1 MLTRSFKQPHPP
13 NHRTTP
19 AFAPPNHQRTMKY
32 IALTTAALTLLTAT
46 ALPALPEP
54 VACWKADGQA
64 QPEAGTEAR
73 TTNAIDISYKQGVA
87 GRAFFFNG
95 KTSVIQAAFEWKS
108 PSPTATWSV
117 WIRPSKSIGQMEILS
132 NDPFTNSLY
141 IRNGRI
147 AIYNAGR
154 NLEFGEVKWGVW
166 QHVAVVFAADH
177 VTVYDR
183 GGPSR
188 QAFPQRGAFSQ
199 QRLFIGGSV
208 LSAAS
213 AYAGLI
219 DQVAIFDRE
228 LTQAEIAELSIRP
241 KESGRDETAKPDTTT
256 PENSPA
262 KPAQEWTNTDG
273 KTITAEF
280 VRLDGDAVVVKAGG
294 KEFRIP
300 FAKLADASIRQA
312 KGLAEADQAHT
323 PPAPIPAA
331 PTTLQIKVGSKVAKV
346 DRWGSGDK
354 ALVFFSHTGPMNGS
368 VIGGI
373 NSYQPLFTAGYSIFL
388 WDYPIGKPFSESQKT
403 LQSWMTG
410 EDSKLNFAGLAT
422 DVVDGIRAQT
432 GIKEFLLVGD
442 SLGAGILLADY
453 PKLSATGTV
462 RFVLISPTEPFSP
475 ESKNLPVLKNSLLL
489 ANSEGDDFVRSP
501 GFSKWIEDHRAAET
515 VTGKIPPGH
524 LILGENLT
532 HLLLAKILADFSKA
546 R

>member
-1 MLTRSFKQPHPP
+1 
-13 NHRTTP
+13 
-19 AFAPPNHQRTMKY
+19 MKY

-46 ALPALPEP
+46 ALLALPEP

-73 TTNAIDISYKQGVA
+73 TTNAIDISYKQGVT
-87 GRAFFFNG
+87 GKAFSFNG

-108 PSPTATWSV
+108 PSPNATWSV

-154 NLEFGEVKWGVW
+154 NLEFGPVKWGVW

-188 QAFPQRGAFSQ
+188 QAFPLRGGFSQ
-199 QRLFIGGSV
+199 QRLLIGGSV
-208 LSAAS
+208 LGATS
-213 AYAGLI
+213 AYSGLI
-219 DQVAIFDRE
+219 DQVAIYDRE
-228 LTQAEIAELSIRP
+228 LTQAEITELSARP

-300 FAKLADASIRQA
+300 FAKLAEVSIRQA
-312 KGLAEADQAHT
+312 KALAAPVQAEALPVA
-323 PPAPIPAA
+323 IPAA
-331 PTTLQIKVGSKVAKV
+331 PITLQIKVASKVAKV
-346 DRWGSGDK
+346 DRWGTGDR
-354 ALVFFSHTGPMNGS
+354 ALVFFGHTGPMNES
-368 VIGGI
+368 IVAAI
-373 NSYQPLFTAGYSIFL
+373 NTYAPIFTARYSIFL
-388 WDYPIGKPFSESQKT
+388 LTYPNGKPFSETQKT
-403 LQSWMTG
+403 LQAWMRG
-410 EDSKLNFAGLAT
+410 GDSKLNFAGVAT
-422 DVVDGIRAQT
+422 DLVDGIRVQT

-453 PKLSATGTV
+453 AKLSASGNV

-475 ESKNLPVLKNSLLL
+475 ETKNLPVLKNSLLL
-489 ANSEGDDFVRSP
+489 ANSKGDDFVRSP
-501 GFSKWIEDHRAAET
+501 QFGKWIEDQRAAET

-532 HLLLAKILADFSKA
+532 HLLLAKVLTDFSES